1 MDRDVLDVIER
12 EIDDEARTRFPGG
25 AVRRVALL
33 QYGDD
38 PQIDPRDL
46 WVPVLLNSAGPE
58 DYERSWQ
65 AFAGAHQAAIEEFPR
80 YLAEKVREIINV
92 EFRFSENTDIRGGN
106 DGPQYGFPA
115 GRRLSGYQEWERGEA
130 TFVHAPMGPA
140 GLETRSWQI
149 SRPLARRPSAGPWTG
164 SASCR
169 RMSSSVRTCSRPAG
183 SPPGSRPRMGEAAG
197 ISTVCGRPGE
207 YRCSR
212 RGG

>member
-25 AVRRVALL
+25 AVRRVLLL

-140 GLETRSWQI
+140 GLETLIMADIAATRAEAIRWAMDRFRELPAYEQL
-149 SRPLARRPSAGPWTG
+149 RAHVLEAGRLTAGFSAQDG
-164 SASCR
+164 
-169 RMSSSVRTCSRPAG
+169 
-183 SPPGSRPRMGEAAG
+183 
-197 ISTVCGRPGE
+197 
-207 YRCSR
+207 
-212 RGG
+212 

>member
-25 AVRRVALL
+25 AVRQVVLL

-38 PQIDPRDL
+38 PQIEPGDL
-46 WVPVLLNSAGPE
+46 WVRVLLDSAGPE

-65 AFAGAHQAAIEEFPR
+65 AFAGTHQAAIEEFPR

-106 DGPQYGFPA
+106 DGPQYGFPT
-115 GRRLSGYQEWERGEA
+115 GRRLSDYQEWERGEA

-140 GLETRSWQI
+140 GLETLDTLIMAGIAATRW
-149 SRPLARRPSAGPWTG
+149 RRPSAGPWTD
-164 SASCR
+164 SASCLA
-169 RMSSSVRTCSRPAG
+169 SSSALRMAGDYRTTRSGSAARP
-183 SPPGSRPRMGEAAG
+183 SSCPPRWARLAWKRW
-197 ISTVCGRPGE
+197 TR
-207 YRCSR
+207 
-212 RGG
+212 